1 MTVFR
6 FFSALILS
14 LVMLSVFAPATST
27 AQEGAAIPKL
37 PEPLNRLQLDG
48 AQVRYLGQINGLDG
62 WVTIRQG
69 QEQYFYVTP
78 DQQNFV
84 MGLLFGDD
92 GRLITLDQVQALRAQ
107 EGEVLDELAL
117 GTLERPRL
125 DEGLRPNDDFRIQ
138 TPSEQLYRDLE
149 QSNWIAL
156 GDQNAPYIYT
166 VVDPQCPHC
175 HAFLS
180 DLKEDYILNGRLQVR
195 LVPIGIRAETR
206 AQAAYLLA
214 APDPQDVW
222 FRHLAGDENALP
234 ATSDLNQQGV
244 QHNLSIVETWKM
256 DVTPF
261 TVYRGKGGVVKIIRG
276 RAQNPETILNDL
288 AG

>member
-6 FFSALILS
+6 SFYLILS
-14 LVMLSVFAPATST
+14 LVMLSIFAPFSSI
-27 AQEGAAIPKL
+27 AQESAAIPKL

-78 DQQNFV
+78 DQKNFV

-125 DEGLRPNDDFRIQ
+125 DEGQRPHEDFRIQ

-175 HAFLS
+175 HAFLT
-180 DLKEDYILNGRLQVR
+180 DLKDDYILNGRLQVR

-214 APDPQDVW
+214 APDPQDIW
-222 FRHLAGDENALP
+222 FRHLSGDENALP